1 MSEQEEEKETASGES
16 LSEVL
21 AAIRETVTS
30 HVEASPSS
38 LTSSFDEL
46 KDAIH
51 HLNRRL
57 GDDSAVLM
65 TPERLEEIIAKAAQ
79 PLLELILKNW
89 MDQHLPR
96 LVEQIIREEI
106 ERISRDSKQDSKQ

>member
-1 MSEQEEEKETASGES
+1 MSEEEEEKETASGES

-57 GDDSAVLM
+57 GDESGLLM
-65 TPERLEEIIAKAAQ
+65 TPEKLEEIIAKTAQ
-79 PLLELILKNW
+79 PLLEVILKNW
-89 MDQHLPR
+89 IDQHLPR

-106 ERISRDSKQDSKQ
+106 GKISRDAKR